1 MLIIPNHVKWPIH
14 ESWGIKVKTL
24 LNSILGFALSK
35 GLLNLN
41 NSCVRISQFVNH

>member
-1 MLIIPNHVKWPIH
+1 MLIIPNHVKWSVH
-14 ESWGIKVKTL
+14 ESWGIKIKKL

-41 NSCVRISQFVNH
+41 NNCVRRSQFVKH